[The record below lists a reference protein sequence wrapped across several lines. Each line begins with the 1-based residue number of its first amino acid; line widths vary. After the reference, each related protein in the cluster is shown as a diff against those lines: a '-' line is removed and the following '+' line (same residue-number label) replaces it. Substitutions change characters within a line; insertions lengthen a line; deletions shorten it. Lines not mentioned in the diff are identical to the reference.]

1 MTRHRLA
8 CIPGEAIIA
17 GIMRLPPACL
27 CCCVL
32 SLAFVAGCTT
42 APHDGHPPADAG
54 LTRSHGAAVLNE
66 PVQQRTKGP
75 DVRGNG
81 EHRLHVA
88 ARTDDLELLIQ
99 LLGRE
104 PEKLEIANLS
114 RQTPLHIAARWDSQD
129 VARYLVEIGA
139 DIHARDVYGNTP
151 LHQAAI
157 AGANEIPR
165 ILIQAGAALDIRRRD
180 GRTPLDIAISYNKK
194 PLAQFLID
202 RGATPNMH
210 RLDPPDI

>member
-1 MTRHRLA
+1 MQ
-8 CIPGEAIIA
+8 
-17 GIMRLPPACL
+17 LPPTCL
-27 CCCVL
+27 CCCML
-32 SLAFVAGCTT
+32 SLPLLAGCATS
-42 APHDGHPPADAG
+42 PDDGPLPADAG
-54 LTRSHGAAVLNE
+54 LTRSRSAAILNE
-66 PVQQRTKGP
+66 PVQARKRGP
-75 DVRGNG
+75 AVRGNG

-88 ARTDDLELLIQ
+88 ARTDNLELLIQ

-114 RQTPLHIAARWDSQD
+114 RQTPLHIAARWDSRD
-129 VARYLVEIGA
+129 VARYLLEIGA

-165 ILIQAGAALDIRRRD
+165 ILIQAGAAIDIRRRD

-194 PLAQFLID
+194 LLAQFLID